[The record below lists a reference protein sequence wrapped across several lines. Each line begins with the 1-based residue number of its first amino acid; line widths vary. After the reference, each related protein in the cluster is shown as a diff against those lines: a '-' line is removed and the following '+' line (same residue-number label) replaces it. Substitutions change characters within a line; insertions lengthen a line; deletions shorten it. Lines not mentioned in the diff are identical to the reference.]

1 MSWAQQREAIRIAAE
16 AGVRARTSAA
26 GSETLPLT
34 HHHLRYAM
42 LSRPNGEL
50 TRAGQY
56 YYQLIGRPPPSR
68 QYDRNQPLIREGPND
83 YIMIRGGAKKLL
95 RSLQPNGNYHLTK
108 LGKSFFKD
116 KWVDWVVH
124 VPVIIRGIRRNGRNR
139 GMRYERT
146 KRLPVTDLNVTLSRQ
161 SEGLSDA
168 QAARNLKASAL
179 AQLGN
184 PEPNDIIWELS
195 DETYYLD
202 ATREWT
208 FSQQAMQVVDD
219 QVVLDTVLDQPLGV
233 LREVSYQ
240 LYCGDEILE
249 SAFEQ
254 RPDKLCVPRQLA
266 ELMRLPLQEVL
277 SDFDAI
283 CTKKTW
289 REQGITPREIREFC
303 LWRQA
308 PMFYVDC
315 QGRLLDKYE
324 PTVKEQRAV
333 AFTSWNGHAFF
344 YKSART
350 VAKCE
355 PIGERARYRGER
367 KPGETPEFKHWREW
381 EGEVASGHF
390 YTEDLEQVRRELLAE
405 GHCPKV
411 VMRSMSEWR
420 CLRLRVRGG
429 EDCVISTFHEDLDG
443 AAGAPLLRAASGGRR
458 ERGLPSPSQG
468 PPRSARISASPA
480 RGAGPPVQALRGPHH
495 RNHVRVGPHR
505 PRAPVLRR
513 TGPEPPGTVPRVPPE
528 QNGPGVLARHDTG
541 VALQPAGLRAV
552 RGIAS
557 TPTARLQAQQPQAGP
572 HLPRYRRGAVPQER
586 SGPCQVPRAHLLP
599 QGQRGASPRRAPGGP
614 DLREAPGGRALGGV
628 QAAPLRRPG
637 LVRQACGGLHAGK
650 GPCDMER
657 LRVQPGRHGARG
669 PGVRGSG
676 PAENGGGLAGGR
688 GALREAVG
696 ECPHRALGTQH
707 EPHLHHAHQQPPVR
721 RVRVPAPGAVPGRR
735 GRDALGSHLRDPVVV
750 QPELPAC
757 ARLRD
762 GLGVRRRRD
771 ALATVPSRYLKAVKT
786 DCVVFQ
792 DLPKKFQRLVD
803 SLVRERHPDG
813 TPVYRCEEVK
823 GLEGQYRIPRI
834 EAEWM
839 CNIDTWKVAEEL
851 VLHCLEGG
859 SLLLTG
865 YPGTGKTH
873 LARQI
878 VTALREEGY
887 KVKIITKT
895 HSSVQNFGMQAET
908 ADHWVRSTVRNGYCN
923 IDWLVVE
930 EITQLDTGLWNDI
943 ACVSMNRKVKFLL
956 LGDFRQFPAV
966 MDNFAGTPVQ
976 RELKHCQLLHDL
988 TDGWHHELTENRR
1001 SDPGIFDFLRWLRV
1015 DEPREQSLPEAVR
1028 AARERFPRQGEP
1040 DVSLGAGQ
1048 PSPGPAGSCDD
1059 RVHRHWPDD
1068 HQHAADHAG
1077 LARPEAHGRRR
1088 PRDQRH
1094 LRACGR
1100 SGPREDRLGRRRLFH
1115 PCRPPETHP
1124 AVPRHHLRLVSRPDA
1139 RRAGLPVR
1147 HREPALHP
1155 QAPLCGEQQGHQ
1167 QRAPERALERTLKG
1181 RGFGLSQLQ
1190 VRHFHQKPALAR
1202 H

>member
-56 YYQLIGRPPPSR
+56 YYQLIDRPPPSR

-83 YIMIRGGAKKLL
+83 YIMLRGGAKKLL

-139 GMRYERT
+139 DMPYERT
-146 KRLPVTDLNVTLSRQ
+146 KRLPVTDLNVTLPRQ

-195 DETYYLD
+195 DESYYLD

-219 QVVLDTVLDQPLGV
+219 RVVVETVLDQPLGA
-233 LREVSYQ
+233 LRDVSYQ
-240 LYCGDEILE
+240 LYCGDEI
-249 SAFEQ
+249 EQ

-289 REQGITPREIREFC
+289 REGITPREIREFC

-308 PMFYVDC
+308 AMFYVDC

-344 YKSART
+344 YKSA
-350 VAKCE
+350 
-355 PIGERARYRGER
+355 PYRGER
-367 KPGETPEFKHWREW
+367 KPGETPEFKDWREW
-381 EGEVASGHF
+381 EGEVASGLF

-405 GHCPKV
+405 GHC
-411 VMRSMSEWR
+411 R
-420 CLRLRVRGG
+420 RVRGG
-429 EDCVISTFHEDLDG
+429 EDCVISAFHEDLDVLQAWMAYMLDKG
-443 AAGAPLLRAASGGRR
+443 LATWRDFVHSLDATAHVDQESVAQALQKMEAAWPEGEEHYAKLSVNALIGLCLIYTMRTSNHQFDGSGCQHRELFLDAAGGMHWDHIYVTQLLSNRSCRPVHDFVMAS
-458 ERGLPSPSQG
+458 EYVAVS
-468 PPRSARISASPA
+468 RI
-480 RGAGPPVQALRGPHH
+480 
-495 RNHVRVGPHR
+495 
-505 PRAPVLRR
+505 
-513 TGPEPPGTVPRVPPE
+513 
-528 QNGPGVLARHDTG
+528 
-541 VALQPAGLRAV
+541 
-552 RGIAS
+552 
-557 TPTARLQAQQPQAGP
+557 
-572 HLPRYRRGAVPQER
+572 
-586 SGPCQVPRAHLLP
+586 
-599 QGQRGASPRRAPGGP
+599 
-614 DLREAPGGRALGGV
+614 
-628 QAAPLRRPG
+628 
-637 LVRQACGGLHAGK
+637 
-650 GPCDMER
+650 
-657 LRVQPGRHGARG
+657 
-669 PGVRGSG
+669 
-676 PAENGGGLAGGR
+676 
-688 GALREAVG
+688 
-696 ECPHRALGTQH
+696 
-707 EPHLHHAHQQPPVR
+707 
-721 RVRVPAPGAVPGRR
+721 
-735 GRDALGSHLRDPVVV
+735 
-750 QPELPAC
+750 
-757 ARLRD
+757 
-762 GLGVRRRRD
+762 RD

-792 DLPKKFQRLVD
+792 DLPKKFQGLVD
-803 SLVRERHPDG
+803 GLVRERHPDG

-834 EAEWM
+834 EAECM
-839 CNIDTWKVAEEL
+839 CNIDTWKVAEDP

-923 IDWLVVE
+923 IDWLVAE
-930 EITQLDTGLWNDI
+930 EITQLDTGLWNDV
-943 ACVSMNRKVKFLL
+943 ACVSMNRK
-956 LGDFRQFPAV
+956 
-966 MDNFAGTPVQ
+966 
-976 RELKHCQLLHDL
+976 RELKHSQLLHDL
-988 TDGWHHELTENRR
+988 TDGWHHELTENMR

-1015 DEPREQSLPEAVR
+1015 DEPWEHLVISHAHRITINARDNRRLAAPEAVTIEYTGTGPTTTNMPQTMR
-1028 AARERFPRQGEP
+1028 
-1040 DVSLGAGQ
+1040 VW
-1048 PSPGPAGSCDD
+1048 PGLKLIGVGG
-1059 RVHRHWPDD
+1059 RVTKGIYMRVAEVGPEKIVLDGGD
-1068 HQHAADHAG
+1068 SFTHAALLKHTRLRHAITY
-1077 LARPEAHGRRR
+1077 A
-1088 PRDQRH
+1088 
-1094 LRACGR
+1094 
-1100 SGPREDRLGRRRLFH
+1100 S
-1115 PCRPPETHP
+1115 
-1124 AVPRHHLRLVSRPDA
+1124 
-1139 RRAGLPVR
+1139 AGLPTR
-1147 HREPALHP
+1147 HREPARHP
-1155 QAPLCGEQQGHQ
+1155 QAPLCG
-1167 QRAPERALERTLKG
+1167 
-1181 RGFGLSQLQ
+1181 S
-1190 VRHFHQKPALAR
+1190 
-1202 H
+1202 